1 MYASFKAVEPLYTF
15 PQFLAFCEQLVAEG
29 RTSGPNQSE
38 FLIFFTKLNYQRMV
52 RWNRTAELL
61 PETVLA
67 VQKAPAQQW
76 FVITEAWC
84 GDSAQ
89 NLPLIAKI
97 AEAAGSRI
105 TLQIL
110 LRDEHP
116 ELMDAYLTNGSR
128 SIPKLVAFD
137 EASGTELF
145 TWGPRPQSADALYQG
160 WKKDPAGRDFESFE
174 KELHTW
180 YARDKGHETQAELTR
195 LLLETKSL

>member
-89 NLPLIAKI
+89 NLPLN
-97 AEAAGSRI
+97 
-105 TLQIL
+105 
-110 LRDEHP
+110 P
-116 ELMDAYLTNGSR
+116 
-128 SIPKLVAFD
+128 P
-137 EASGTELF
+137 
-145 TWGPRPQSADALYQG
+145 
-160 WKKDPAGRDFESFE
+160 DPATFYSQEAEGYVDYP
-174 KELHTW
+174 TW
-180 YARDKGHETQAELTR
+180 DEVQKAA
-195 LLLETKSL
+195 